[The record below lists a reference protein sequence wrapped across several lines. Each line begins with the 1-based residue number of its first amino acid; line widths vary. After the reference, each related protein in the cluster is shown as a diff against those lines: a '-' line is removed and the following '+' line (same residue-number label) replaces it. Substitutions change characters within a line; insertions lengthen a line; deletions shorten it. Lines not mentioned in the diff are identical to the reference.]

1 MKNAKEQFMRN
12 SILKIIN
19 PMLGVLLI
27 NQVLMGLLHDM
38 LPRKVFE
45 VMHEGGGIVFAIVAL
60 LHVILNWN
68 WIKANFFRKPPTI
81 KT

>member
-1 MKNAKEQFMRN
+1 MKNFL
-12 SILKIIN
+12 LKVIN

-27 NQVLMGLLHDM
+27 NQVLMGLLHGM
-38 LPRKVFE
+38 LPRKAFE
-45 VMHEGGGIVFAIVAL
+45 VMHEGGGIAFTIVAV

-68 WIKANFFRKPPTI
+68 WIKANFFRKPTTI